1 MLNFQIHIISVEV
14 YKGLTV
20 LLKNETTPFWGQT
33 IQYIWNLEILTM
45 TGKIMPKAGWW
56 WAEPKALPYMH
67 MFLDF
72 IQEEISKPMEI
83 F

>member
-1 MLNFQIHIISVEV
+1 
-14 YKGLTV
+14 
-20 LLKNETTPFWGQT
+20 
-33 IQYIWNLEILTM
+33 
-45 TGKIMPKAGWW
+45 MPKAGWW